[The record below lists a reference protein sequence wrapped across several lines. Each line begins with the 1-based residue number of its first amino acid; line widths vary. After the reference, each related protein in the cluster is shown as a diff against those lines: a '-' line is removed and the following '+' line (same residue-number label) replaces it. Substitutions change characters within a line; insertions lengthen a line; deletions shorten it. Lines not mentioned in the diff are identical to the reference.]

1 MNSIARRNLIFA
13 RVGDGSLHKKFL
25 ADPSRERNWDLQ
37 LSAFGHNEAQ
47 VRDDGDLPLSIDR
60 GTKWDSVL
68 RYFTANPHLLEKYD
82 YIMFPDDDILFES
95 SESLDRFFDIC
106 REHDLFVAQPACTV
120 ESYSLSFQVRCPA
133 FRLRFATF
141 IECMAPCIKSSYL
154 KSTILP
160 LYEKWTSGW
169 GVDLI
174 WALLMPDPAF
184 KAAIVDEVPMTH
196 TRRHF
201 TGPIYKDFKD
211 LNVDPRREVQ
221 EVAASYSNRL
231 PKSVIYGAVLRNGR
245 RIGGPTA
252 RLMNGWYVLRYAH
265 LANSENSMMRA
276 GLGMLVRSVTLA
288 NYRPIQVLPIPTETR
303 VGGCQ
308 AGAT

>member
-1 MNSIARRNLIFA
+1 
-13 RVGDGSLHKKFL
+13 
-25 ADPSRERNWDLQ
+25 
-37 LSAFGHNEAQ
+37 
-47 VRDDGDLPLSIDR
+47 
-60 GTKWDSVL
+60 
-68 RYFTANPHLLEKYD
+68 
-82 YIMFPDDDILFES
+82 
-95 SESLDRFFDIC
+95 
-106 REHDLFVAQPACTV
+106 
-120 ESYSLSFQVRCPA
+120 
-133 FRLRFATF
+133 
-141 IECMAPCIKSSYL
+141 
-154 KSTILP
+154 
-160 LYEKWTSGW
+160 
-169 GVDLI
+169 
-174 WALLMPDPAF
+174 
-184 KAAIVDEVPMTH
+184 MTH